1 MAKMKKTQLDIYDS
15 GYTNGYYD
23 AVMDMA
29 WECSDCGNTYDSSVK
44 QCPNEY
50 LNKAAFKYNNKQ
62 SHDE

>member
-23 AVMDMA
+23 AS

-50 LNKAAFKYNNKQ
+50 LDKAAFKYNNKQ